1 MPDIIVHV
9 CTNLLLGD
17 GLLGSLV
24 QLFDS
29 LRVEAKI
36 LLATDENDWEAGA
49 EMKNLGDPLYTCQ
62 YDIATLSRHRV

>member
-1 MPDIIVHV
+1 MPNMIIYV
-9 CTNLLLGD
+9 CTDLLLGD

-49 EMKNLGDPLYTCQ
+49 EVKDLGDPLFTYQ
-62 YDIATLSRHRV
+62 YDAATLSRHRI